1 MHACIR
7 TFTHTHMH
15 TRMHNKHNNKHTNMH
30 IPHTHIRTYTNK
42 QVYDEEKPLTCRRP
56 GCGGSASSVMDQ
68 KDDTTSEFRI
78 LVLLIILVILPC
90 CVCYMQCGITSFLA
104 GYRQDCPHCKES
116 IKVCRSG
123 MIDVKI
129 KTSLPLGKGNN
140 GLAAEFKEEIR
151 RDVCNA
157 MELRDSQVSVHLFE
171 GRHGY
176 ARAMINLISHRTAS
190 TLEHQLEDFK
200 RDRLSDTIKQES
212 LPLIDQHKAVDR
224 KQHRLKLDM
233 SAADLL
239 QEFMHQ
245 SNDRSSR
252 LMMSKYTQHIV
263 DVRPVSSK
271 EERSCDQCHKL
282 SSSCVC
288 CCCCCNDPKGCCPA
302 VCQRFC
308 RHCATPKPICDSG
321 DVSIVLDLNLRSIPG
336 DEDMFRGSL
345 RAEIAAALGIHPL
358 QTSISRLQH
367 GSIHLSVH
375 FMSCRDAVRMLA
387 CLDDCVLSNQKT
399 LTKCQSDF
407 DAPDVTI
414 ASMDKFSA
422 HDTQAATLSCKC
434 LTRAELVSH
443 FVMQCEDSGSR
454 LRQGK
459 LFSTLK
465 SAKRWDHDKKNSPCR
480 HCGHAA
486 DSCECACPGC
496 YEKLDACRVDC
507 LLPPDCTDT
516 SVQRRLGPTSVDAS
530 VGDIGASVE
539 WTPVESV
546 ESCPPS
552 AIDTSAG
559 AIISEI
565 ADTDECIQTSRHLNA
580 FGQPVSIT
588 NIMQTTVDKQQQP
601 DLASAGVQ
609 LLAAQ
614 DTLFAGAKSG
624 LGLDK
629 SVPQASSV
637 VKNSR
642 FDSSLHA
649 CTRADIVEVNSRRRN
664 GDSNSKVQTGQMPQN
679 ISRHDIVKVESS
691 GEDSKATGGL
701 DSNRPRPWVIQTKDH
716 TPIGQVQMP
725 LVQRVPK
732 LQILPSTILVESGT
746 DAWGANEIL
755 GSATILNYSMATA
768 QSVSYAQFVL
778 FDSVDTEESSMPFNP
793 AVGRNVRNTPSFDAS
808 NDPNPEA
815 CFCGLEVTTSPP
827 HKVLAVDDL
836 VDVNYVQQGVRG
848 YANPIVMPGDRI
860 LAVGGRSAEYVS
872 VNDLHGTLAHCAHR
886 HTHSNT
892 RK

>member
-1 MHACIR
+1 
-7 TFTHTHMH
+7 
-15 TRMHNKHNNKHTNMH
+15 
-30 IPHTHIRTYTNK
+30 
-42 QVYDEEKPLTCRRP
+42 
-56 GCGGSASSVMDQ
+56 
-68 KDDTTSEFRI
+68 
-78 LVLLIILVILPC
+78 
-90 CVCYMQCGITSFLA
+90 MQCGITSFLA
-104 GYRQDCPHCKES
+104 GYRQGCPHCKES

-129 KTSLPLGKGNN
+129 KTSLPLGKGNS

-157 MELRDSQVSVHLFE
+157 MELRNSQVSVHLFE
-171 GRHGY
+171 VHHGY
-176 ARAMINLISHRTAS
+176 AHTMINLISHRTAI

-200 RDRLSDTIKQES
+200 TDRLSDTTTQES

-224 KQHRLKLDM
+224 KQHKRKLDM

-252 LMMSKYTQHIV
+252 LMLSKYTQHIV
-263 DVRPVSSK
+263 DVRPFSSK

-288 CCCCCNDPKGCCPA
+288 RCCCCNDTKGCCPA

-321 DVSIVLDLNLRSIPG
+321 DVSIVLDLNLGSIPG
-336 DEDMFRGSL
+336 DADMFRNSL
-345 RAEIAAALGIHPL
+345 RAEIASALGIHPL
-358 QTSISRLQH
+358 QISISRLQH

-399 LTKCQSDF
+399 LTKCQSDIG
-407 DAPDVTI
+407 APDVAI

-422 HDTQAATLSCKC
+422 HNTQAAKPSCKC
-434 LTRAELVSH
+434 LTRVELVSL
-443 FVMQCEDSGSR
+443 FVMQCEDSDSR

-459 LFSTLK
+459 LFSRLK
-465 SAKRWDHDKKNSPCR
+465 SAKRWDHDQKNSPCR

-507 LLPPDCTDT
+507 LLLHDCTDT
-516 SVQRRLGPTSVDAS
+516 SIERRPTSVDAS

-552 AIDTSAG
+552 AVDTSAG

-565 ADTDECIQTSRHLNA
+565 EQSDECIQIAQHLNA
-580 FGQPVSIT
+580 FGQPVTIT
-588 NIMQTTVDKQQQP
+588 NIVQTTVDKQQQTDP
-601 DLASAGVQ
+601 ASAVE

-624 LGLDK
+624 FGFDK
-629 SVPQASSV
+629 IVPSLV
-637 VKNSR
+637 VEKSR

-649 CTRADIVEVNSRRRN
+649 STRADIVEVNSRHRN
-664 GDSNSKVQTGQMPQN
+664 SNSNSKVQTGQMPQN
-679 ISRHDIVKVESS
+679 ISRHDIVKVESC
-691 GEDSKATGGL
+691 GEDSRAAGGL
-701 DSNRPRPWVIQTKDH
+701 QGHSNRPRPRVIKTGEH
-716 TPIGQVQMP
+716 TLIGQVQMP

-732 LQILPSTILVESGT
+732 LQILPSTILVESGR
-746 DAWGANEIL
+746 DAWGANEVL
-755 GSATILNYSMATA
+755 SSATTLNHSMATA
-768 QSVSYAQFVL
+768 QSVSYAQFVF
-778 FDSVDTEESSMPFNP
+778 FDSVNAEESSVPFNL

-860 LAVGGRSAEYVS
+860 LAVGGRSAEHVS
-872 VNDLHGTLAHCAHR
+872 VNDLHGALAHCTHR

-892 RK
+892 RKYQFPYGCTGIYIHIYVCHTSIHSYLYIYILTHTHVHINVYTYACFQVRFIERKDINRNPNT